1 MRILVKAAVP
11 WQSSAMVNTEAL
23 FRIGDAAQ
31 DEGNFALARQ
41 SFERG
46 AALGDAECLCRLAYM
61 FDIGRGVDTDKA
73 AAMRFYQRAWRR
85 GSTTAG
91 MNIAILY
98 RERRNSPAMFRW
110 WKRVADTGRRERSV
124 RDGKMLSERHRREA
138 GRAGRASVP
147 GCSYPLV
154 IHNRGGARRGRSA
167 SRHSSPAQG
176 LTSAFHPK
184 RRLDGSSDESE
195 RAVRRRA

>member
-1 MRILVKAAVP
+1 
-11 WQSSAMVNTEAL
+11 MVNTEAL

-73 AAMRFYQRAWRR
+73 AAMRFY
-85 GSTTAG
+85 
-91 MNIAILY
+91 
-98 RERRNSPAMFRW
+98 
-110 WKRVADTGRRERSV
+110 
-124 RDGKMLSERHRREA
+124 
-138 GRAGRASVP
+138 
-147 GCSYPLV
+147 
-154 IHNRGGARRGRSA
+154 
-167 SRHSSPAQG
+167 
-176 LTSAFHPK
+176 HPK

>member
-110 WKRVADTGRRERSV
+110 WKRVADTG
-124 RDGKMLSERHRREA
+124 
-138 GRAGRASVP
+138 
-147 GCSYPLV
+147 
-154 IHNRGGARRGRSA
+154 
-167 SRHSSPAQG
+167 
-176 LTSAFHPK
+176 
-184 RRLDGSSDESE
+184 DGSAQFEMAKCYLNGTGVRQDAQAALRCLAAAIRSSYITEEE
-195 RAVRRRA
+195 REEAEALLDTLRPRKV